1 MTISIPKEMDSKFT
15 VLEIQKK
22 RVLFTVN
29 KINRRT
35 APYGLYIYDVEHTAG
50 KPYKIKNKVITNHF
64 GTIISKENYEN
75 IIHELNKF
83 KACEYPEIDS
93 MELDCLYDYDK
104 LCSIKLDSNAI
115 ISDPLYTVE
124 RWYSVGYLGRL
135 QNVLPGNYN
144 CFIQKSELGYIANI
158 KVVHEDYDPD
168 KYEPKD
174 IEDCINIRID
184 SDMCGIFNNEERLI
198 KNRYEKDQYT
208 IIDNNNNNNNINYL
222 TDGEAFI
229 IQYPGSGYGDESYR
243 CYLSRNTDCQIVG
256 IRVEFI
262 NYDEY
267 YEEEK

>member
-1 MTISIPKEMDSKFT
+1 MG
-15 VLEIQKK
+15 
-22 RVLFTVN
+22 N
-29 KINRRT
+29 KIVSNLFLGISAWKNKSEVINYNALKTLRLI
-35 APYGLYIYDVEHTAG
+35 LYKLG
-50 KPYKIKNKVITNHF
+50 KPMLTNRD
-64 GTIISKENYEN
+64 ISESNRYLFNNIYVYPKENYEN

-83 KACEYPEIDS
+83 KACEYPEIDR

-208 IIDNNNNNNNINYL
+208 IIDNNNNNINYL